1 MKFSEI
7 KYCNRDIVNLIKFN
21 TAILTNEDEK
31 DLYIE
36 LNIHKNYVEA
46 KVRKIDKQDLLIDNE
61 NLVN

>member
-46 KVRKIDKQDLLIDNE
+46 KVRKIDKQDLLIDNGKT
-61 NLVN
+61 

>member
-7 KYCNRDIVNLIKFN
+7 KYCNRDIVNLIKLN

-46 KVRKIDKQDLLIDNE
+46 KVRKIDKQDLLIDNGKT
-61 NLVN
+61 

>member
-36 LNIHKNYVEA
+36 LNIHKNHVEA
-46 KVRKIDKQDLLIDNE
+46 KVRKIDKQDLLIDNGKT
-61 NLVN
+61 

>member
-36 LNIHKNYVEA
+36 LNINKNYVEA
-46 KVRKIDKQDLLIDNE
+46 KVRKIDKQDLLIDNGKT
-61 NLVN
+61 